1 VDAKGA
7 SLAIIASPLY
17 MLGLGPQ
24 LKTECIA
31 IAKYLVTLLDKQPST
46 TISKFDVLGFSFTEL
61 PVHTDGTP
69 LGFCGNENETTTKC
83 SVTLSIESLLMSYT
97 ESTAV

>member
-31 IAKYLVTLLDKQPST
+31 IAKYLVTLLDKQPKHMTVALT
-46 TISKFDVLGFSFTEL
+46 TS
-61 PVHTDGTP
+61 
-69 LGFCGNENETTTKC
+69 
-83 SVTLSIESLLMSYT
+83 ESGSGIT
-97 ESTAV
+97 